1 MSESRSG
8 PNFSEAWVI
17 GLTLL
22 ALLVMVGFS
31 LRHYVRG
38 SYLHSASP
46 PTELQQART
55 IALAMFSYA
64 NDNDQKY
71 PTGRSSTEVFQKLL
85 DGKYISNS
93 SIFYSSKSL
102 IPGKVKA
109 TSSKLVPANVCWDVT
124 ADVVGSFD
132 PDQLPLV
139 YSTGFRMLYVP
150 GGAAVPLS
158 PPTGSKE
165 GLAISFL
172 SNSTRF
178 MPGDRPAGGIVR
190 DVIQPGTV
198 FPAGKK
204 YQQLTPDGPLAP

>member
-8 PNFSEAWVI
+8 PNFSEGWVI

-22 ALLVMVGFS
+22 ALLVLVGFS
-31 LRHYVRG
+31 LKHFIRG
-38 SYLHSASP
+38 TYIHSAP
-46 PTELQQART
+46 ALAELQQART
-55 IALAMFSYA
+55 IALAMFTYA

-71 PTGRSSTEVFQKLL
+71 PTGKSSTEVFQKLL
-85 DGKYISNS
+85 DGKYISDPA
-93 SIFYSSKSL
+93 IFYTRKSL

-139 YSTGFRMLYVP
+139 YSSGFRMLYVP

-158 PPTGSKE
+158 PTTGPKE
-165 GLAISFL
+165 GLAITFL
-172 SNSTRF
+172 GNSTKF
-178 MPGDRPAGGIVR
+178 VPGDRSAGGIAR
-190 DVIQPGTV
+190 DVIPSSIV